1 VSGAQTL
8 AAGPSSAAVQRF
20 ERDGFVKV
28 GTVLDA
34 ELCSELRANFV
45 QEARRRR
52 ARAESTL
59 SADRFECV
67 ADDGTLALTVL
78 LDHAGHRLE
87 EAGALATLDRWATA
101 LLGVDA
107 TAHLSDEVF
116 VKPAGRGGA
125 VDWHQDWIVYPDRI
139 PHFVTCWLALTD
151 MTAVNGALEAGVGTH
166 LLGPR
171 APIGVEDSA
180 FAGLPLITTPRAVGH
195 PTETLTLR
203 AGEASFHHALTWHR
217 SGPNRSDAPRVAL
230 AFRHRPARW

>member
-1 VSGAQTL
+1 MSGAQRL
-8 AAGPSSAAVQRF
+8 AAGPSSTAVRQF
-20 ERDGFVKV
+20 ERDGFVTV
-28 GTVLDA
+28 GAVLDA
-34 ELCSELRANFV
+34 ELCSELRDDFV
-45 QEARRRR
+45 QAARRRR
-52 ARAESTL
+52 AGADSTL

-67 ADDGTLALTVL
+67 ADDGTLVLTVL

-87 EAGALATLDRWATA
+87 ETNVLATLDTWATA
-101 LLGVDA
+101 LLGIDA
-107 TAHLSDEVF
+107 TARLSDEVF
-116 VKPAGRGGA
+116 VKPAGHGDA

-151 MTAVNGALEAGVGTH
+151 MTVGNGALEVGVATH

-171 APIGVEDSA
+171 APIGVENSA
-180 FAGLPLITTPRAVGH
+180 FAGLPVITTPQAVGH

-203 AGEASFHHALTWHR
+203 AGQASFHHALTWHR

>member
-1 VSGAQTL
+1 MSGAQRL

-20 ERDGFVKV
+20 ERDGFVSV
-28 GTVLDA
+28 GAVLDA
-34 ELCSELRANFV
+34 ELCSELRVEFV
-45 QEARRRR
+45 QEARRRQAGVR
-52 ARAESTL
+52 SKL

-67 ADDGTLALTVL
+67 ADDGTLVLTVL

-87 EAGALATLDRWATA
+87 AAGALATLDTWAGA

-107 TAHLSDEVF
+107 TVQLSDEVF
-116 VKPAGRGGA
+116 VKPAGHGDT

-151 MTAVNGALEAGVGTH
+151 MTAGNGALEVGVGTH

-171 APIGVEDSA
+171 APMGVENSA
-180 FAGLPLITTPRAVGH
+180 FGGLPVITTPDAVGH
-195 PTETLTLR
+195 RTETLTLR
-203 AGEASFHHALTWHR
+203 AGQASFHHALTWHR

-230 AFRHRPARW
+230 ALRHRPARW